1 NEPPVEEI
9 LNAIPRMPEFK
20 EPEMSEID
28 FGAAVEEM
36 PSDAFTLDEKAIEV
50 PPLDLGTEVEE
61 PLPLG
66 SALSAVDLG
75 EPIVPF
81 EVPQP
86 IAKAP
91 APTRVPAPPKVE
103 LKPPTIE
110 LAKTKPPRK
119 VEPPTIKAPKIAP
132 PKVAPPKPPKVEPP
146 KVQPPP
152 VPAEQVE

>member
-1 NEPPVEEI
+1 MAAAPGGERNEPPVEDI
-9 LNAIPRMPEFK
+9 LNAIPPMPEFK

-50 PPLDLGTEVEE
+50 PPLDLGRGVEE

-66 SALSAVDLG
+66 SALGAVDLG

-91 APTRVPAPPKVE
+91 APTLAPPKVE

-119 VEPPTIKAPKIAP
+119 VEPPTIKAPKIARP
-132 PKVAPPKPPKVEPP
+132 
-146 KVQPPP
+146 
-152 VPAEQVE
+152 